1 MITHVLV
8 GSVPLSPLSY
18 NTLRSHAFSGTQPS
32 NGGCIDGASVDG
44 QVTTDCGQGT
54 ALLNCDSNFNERNLS
69 DLSNLTIFAW
79 NRAPLLSNEVSIT
92 FMFSQQ
98 SIINVIRMFFWNS
111 TSDSINIPSVVVYW
125 SDNPIT
131 PSYPFRAVSSTI
143 NGSCSGH
150 CIMTV
155 NVSNNKLQ
163 YLRITMSF
171 PGNRGWILLSEVQF
185 CGKLSQYV
193 FNVIIIKYDSTY
205 T

>member
-18 NTLRSHAFSGTQPS
+18 NTIRSHAFSGTQPS

-54 ALLNCDSNFNERNLS
+54 ALLNCDSNFNGGNFS

-79 NRAPLLSNEVSIT
+79 VSNEVSIT
-92 FMFSQQ
+92 FKFSQQ

-131 PSYPFRAVSSTI
+131 PSYPFRTVSSTI
-143 NGSCSGH
+143 NDSRSGQS
-150 CIMTV
+150 IMTI

-171 PGNRGWILLSEVQF
+171 LGNRGWILLSEVQF
-185 CGKLSQYV
+185 CGKLSHQM
-193 FNVIIIKYDSTY
+193 
-205 T
+205 